1 MKRLHSVFTTDM
13 DHCFFTGTNRVER
26 HHIFGGSNR
35 ARSEKYGFVIPLAP
49 NLHPNGANAGPDA
62 KLIDIRLKQMA
73 QEYYETH
80 YGSRQQF
87 IKEFGRSYL

>member
-1 MKRLHSVFTTDM
+1 MKKLKSVFTTDM

-49 NLHPNGANAGPDA
+49 NLHPNGVHAGPDS
-62 KLIDIRLKQMA
+62 KLIDTRLKQMA